1 MRKQHKEDYWNT
13 QTQAENMWLENF
25 RKERH
30 AKQLADLNHW
40 CTKICT
46 TSQSTKNTLKFLH
59 NKNEG
64 WLEKMRLADI
74 KNLREQTDKRLM
86 LDAMQIEQQS
96 QKWPDLLTLDTR
108 INADVIIP
116 QTVLNFHEY

>member
-1 MRKQHKEDYWNT
+1 
-13 QTQAENMWLENF
+13 
-25 RKERH
+25 
-30 AKQLADLNHW
+30 
-40 CTKICT
+40 
-46 TSQSTKNTLKFLH
+46 
-59 NKNEG
+59 
-64 WLEKMRLADI
+64 MRLADI